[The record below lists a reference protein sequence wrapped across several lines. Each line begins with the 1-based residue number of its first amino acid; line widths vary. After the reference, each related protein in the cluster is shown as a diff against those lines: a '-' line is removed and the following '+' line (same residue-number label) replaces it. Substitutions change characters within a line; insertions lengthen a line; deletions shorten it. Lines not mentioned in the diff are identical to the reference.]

1 MDGETSFSA
10 IAPSVFD
17 GENYQVWAVM
27 MEAYM
32 DACDRWEAVGEDYEI
47 PPLLGNPTMAQI
59 KNHKDKKTR
68 KSKAKASLY
77 ATVSPTIFSR
87 IMTLGS
93 VKAVWDFLKEKYQ
106 GDERIRGMKN
116 IFASNIPVVK
126 EVEAIMDPTTFTVLQ
141 FAVSTT
147 SIHTICIELGLMT
160 LDAGLVSFISMFT
173 VGFFQCLGEIIVLPL
188 LNGMLGSV
196 FPDCTWFGAL
206 MSIIGVKILESGG
219 SPPSVPSHT
228 PTNIQGVDVHEGDW
242 VTSGSIKVW
251 KYTVEGRSEIFKEK
265 IVLDDDKKTVTLI
278 GLEGDLLKIYEV
290 YNVIWQLTPKGQGSL
305 AKLILE
311 YEKLNEN
318 VPAPRIYLDFVT
330 RIAKV

>member
-32 DACDRWEAVGEDYEI
+32 DPCERWE
-47 PPLLGNPTMAQI
+47 
-59 KNHKDKKTR
+59 
-68 KSKAKASLY
+68 
-77 ATVSPTIFSR
+77 
-87 IMTLGS
+87 
-93 VKAVWDFLKEKYQ
+93 
-106 GDERIRGMKN
+106 N

-147 SIHTICIELGLMT
+147 SIHTICI
-160 LDAGLVSFISMFT
+160 VST
-173 VGFFQCLGEIIVLPL
+173 RG
-188 LNGMLGSV
+188 
-196 FPDCTWFGAL
+196 W
-206 MSIIGVKILESGG
+206 SGG
-219 SPPSVPSHT
+219 IQSCDPSSWTRKMVWHWLVTFPWISAHYAVLNWVMPMKRDYFRNLTSFKEGKKRNHNANLRRLAYGLNYHFSDANNKVPNHT

-318 VPAPRIYLDFVT
+318 VPAPCIYLDFVT
-330 RIAKV
+330 RIAKDIDE